1 MYLVDEK
8 HVPGLQGCQKSGQV
22 ARLVQDWS
30 RGYLYIDSK
39 LAGHDIGERGLS
51 QSRRPVEKNMVER
64 LAPHKGRLYEY
75 LQIGDYLVLSR
86 EIYKFAGADNSV
98 QILIFVGPGRVRG
111 NISSHRKNKF
121 IQIYRFI
128 FK

>member
-8 HVPGLQGCQKSGQV
+8 HVPGLEGCKKAGQV
-22 ARLVQDWS
+22 AGLVQDRS
-30 RGYLYIDSK
+30 GGNLYIDSQF
-39 LAGHDIGERGLS
+39 ACHDIGESRLS
-51 QSRRPVEKNMVER
+51 QSRRPVEKNVVER
-64 LAPHKGRLYEY
+64 LAPHQGRLYEY
-75 LQIGDYLVLSR
+75 LQVGDYLVLSR